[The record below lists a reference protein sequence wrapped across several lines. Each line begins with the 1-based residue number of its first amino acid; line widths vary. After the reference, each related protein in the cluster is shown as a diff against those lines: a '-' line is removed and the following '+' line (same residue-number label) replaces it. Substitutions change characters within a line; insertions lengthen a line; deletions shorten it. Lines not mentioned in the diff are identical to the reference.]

1 MIERAFLYSTSK
13 EINKLSNKQKKRM
26 ATAESSKPTVL
37 HLGDA
42 IKYNHD
48 FYNNEF
54 ATRFNVIQATE
65 TDRESFIHALKTK
78 KCVLLCFCPAYS
90 VFG

>member
-1 MIERAFLYSTSK
+1 
-13 EINKLSNKQKKRM
+13 M
-26 ATAESSKPTVL
+26 ATSKPTVL

-54 ATRFNVIQATE
+54 LSRFEVIRATE
-65 TDRESFIHALKTK
+65 TDRESFIEALKTQK
-78 KCVLLCFCPAYS
+78 YIPLFSIVSFFIDPC
-90 VFG
+90 

>member
-1 MIERAFLYSTSK
+1 MYPIVYITHFISFHSIDK
-13 EINKLSNKQKKRM
+13 M
-26 ATAESSKPTVL
+26 PKPIVL

-54 ATRFNVIQATE
+54 LARFDVVRNDTE
-65 TDRESFIHALKTK
+65 TRQDFIDALKQK
-78 KCVLLCFCPAYS
+78 R
-90 VFG
+90 